1 MKQGIK
7 PWEMVELADKIVHC
21 YEAHGVPLSIREKDI
36 DILGDRIIF
45 RIKLKPGTRVD
56 DIKKYAKDVQMKMK
70 LPLFSVVIGGLEV
83 SIIISKE
90 LFTGYRW
97 HQILQGKEYRESVKH
112 MKIAHPV
119 GIDATGRTVIND
131 LTKYPHLVM
140 AGTTGSG
147 KSGAIKM
154 LLTSLLFYYSP
165 SKLNLVVCDLADELM
180 EFNNFPQLSCPVI
193 GDIKQFQGVMVMLR
207 DEMERRIQ
215 MKGKPEYLKL
225 PRIICVI
232 DEFTSFIA
240 GTDAQSKMV
249 REIIM
254 ELLRRG
260 RHAKIHMVLAS
271 HNLTQKHLKIDV
283 SDMPTKM
290 VFRVARLTD
299 SVTILGQ
306 KGAEKLAGNGEML
319 FQSSQS
325 SEIQQI
331 QGSYISDG
339 ELKKILPLIRARW
352 DGLPYDTSYKFDVN
366 EAAMQEALPGPLNAI
381 STKQST
387 AKQDADNALF
397 AQIALWAM
405 EQDVI
410 SCNMLSEIFNIG
422 WRRANR
428 YINCLYRFG
437 IVESLDAK
445 LPRKIL
451 PQSFENIPEEL
462 MEIFRKSGISDE
474 EVFSVILG
482 ED

>member
-1 MKQGIK
+1 
-7 PWEMVELADKIVHC
+7 
-21 YEAHGVPLSIREKDI
+21 
-36 DILGDRIIF
+36 
-45 RIKLKPGTRVD
+45 
-56 DIKKYAKDVQMKMK
+56 
-70 LPLFSVVIGGLEV
+70 
-83 SIIISKE
+83 
-90 LFTGYRW
+90 
-97 HQILQGKEYRESVKH
+97 
-112 MKIAHPV
+112 
-119 GIDATGRTVIND
+119 
-131 LTKYPHLVM
+131 
-140 AGTTGSG
+140 
-147 KSGAIKM
+147 
-154 LLTSLLFYYSP
+154 
-165 SKLNLVVCDLADELM
+165 M
-180 EFNNFPQLSCPVI
+180 EFDNSPQLSCPVI
-193 GDIKQFQGVMVMLR
+193 GDIKQFQGGMVMLR

-215 MKGKPEYLKL
+215 MKGKPGYLKL
-225 PRIICVI
+225 PRIIGVV

-260 RHAKIHMVLAS
+260 CHVKIHMVLAS

-283 SDMPTKM
+283 SDVPTKM

-331 QGSYISDG
+331 QGSYISDR
-339 ELKKILPLIRARW
+339 ELKKILPLIRAKW
-352 DGLPYDTSYKFDVN
+352 DELPYDTSHKFDVN
-366 EAAMQEALPGPLNAI
+366 EAAIQETLPDSLNAI

-387 AKQDADNALF
+387 AKQDADYAL
-397 AQIALWAM
+397 
-405 EQDVI
+405 
-410 SCNMLSEIFNIG
+410 
-422 WRRANR
+422 
-428 YINCLYRFG
+428 FG

-482 ED
+482 DDQALIEYQKR